1 MPVVSTAVE
10 NRFFDLSNQK
20 FARQIVRCLNND
32 NTTTMFLISVEN
44 MNSALCKVEFV
55 VEKADPLCLADALQI
70 PAVFCCR
77 QRSICNGLEGLFVLL
92 SKQVSTRTGLPFL
105 LQTHSWL
112 IFLSEKA
119 RHVPGSTPSA

>member
-20 FARQIVRCLNND
+20 FLRQIVRCLNND

-70 PAVFCCR
+70 PAVFRCR
-77 QRSICNGLEGLFVLL
+77 QRSICDGLEGLFVLL
-92 SKQVSTRTGLPFL
+92 SKQVSTRTRDSL
-105 LQTHSWL
+105 S
-112 IFLSEKA
+112 FLSEKS